1 MNRVFP
7 DSSAGKESTCNA
19 GDLGLIPG
27 LGRSAG
33 KGVGY
38 PLPYSWASLVAQLS
52 SHGFKA
58 HLCSSRNLIL
68 FSACTTVLFFK
79 KFIRP
84 SFLLKV
90 KLLCSVICQKTNR
103 KMFICIA
110 NRLYLNTKEKVQK
123 NIKKSS
129 CVDLLISYYVPNK
142 AASEWH
148 GLPW

>member
-1 MNRVFP
+1 MEGSQKGYGV
-7 DSSAGKESTCNA
+7 AGTICDREPQ
-19 GDLGLIPG
+19 L
-27 LGRSAG
+27 
-33 KGVGY
+33 
-38 PLPYSWASLVAQLS
+38 PLLS
-52 SHGFKA
+52 QG
-58 HLCSSRNLIL
+58 CP
-68 FSACTTVLFFK
+68 ACTTVLFFK
-79 KFIRP
+79 KFILP

-148 GLPW
+148 GLP